1 MNIGVWELVL
11 VLVVVLLLFGTGKLT
26 RAMGD
31 LARGLRSF
39 KDGMKDT
46 AASSEAEPAPPGQPQ
61 AAPKA
66 LPAPGG
72 DAPRAA
78 ATAVGST
85 DQPARS

>member
-1 MNIGVWELVL
+1 MNIGIWELLL

-39 KDGMKDT
+39 KDGMKDAAPDEAAT
-46 AASSEAEPAPPGQPQ
+46 AARETPPP
-61 AAPKA
+61 PA
-66 LPAPGG
+66 LPAPDTG
-72 DAPRAA
+72 APRGEGQSA
-78 ATAVGST
+78 GRH